1 MREAP
6 ALKMLCK
13 LGRLWLALD
22 WANIGRLVVEWRP
35 EDDGAITS
43 AWDDGEITGVIVNAP
58 PRGTW
63 NDQANR
69 RTMNLRTDQGN
80 EGTSGSPTS

>member
-1 MREAP
+1 
-6 ALKMLCK
+6 MLCE
-13 LGRLWLALD
+13 LGRLGLALD
-22 WANIGRLVVEWRP
+22 WANIRRLVVECRP

-43 AWDDGEITGVIVNAP
+43 AWGGDEITGVIVNALL
-58 PRGTW
+58 RGTW

-80 EGTSGSPTS
+80 E

>member
-6 ALKMLCK
+6 APKMLCE
-13 LGRLWLALD
+13 LGRLRLVLHWT
-22 WANIGRLVVEWRP
+22 NIRRLVVECRP

-43 AWDDGEITGVIVNAP
+43 AWGGDEITSVIVNAP
-58 PRGTW
+58 LRGTW

-69 RTMNLRTDQGN
+69 RTMNLRTERGN
-80 EGTSGSPTS
+80 E

>member
-1 MREAP
+1 
-6 ALKMLCK
+6 MLCE
-13 LGRLWLALD
+13 LGRLGLALD
-22 WANIGRLVVEWRP
+22 WANIRRLVVACRP

-43 AWDDGEITGVIVNAP
+43 AWGGDEITSVIANALL
-58 PRGTW
+58 RGTW

-80 EGTSGSPTS
+80 E

>member
-1 MREAP
+1 
-6 ALKMLCK
+6 MLCE

-22 WANIGRLVVEWRP
+22 WANIRRLVVECRP

-43 AWDDGEITGVIVNAP
+43 AWGGDEITSVIANALL
-58 PRGTW
+58 RGTW

-69 RTMNLRTDQGN
+69 RTMDLRTDRGN
-80 EGTSGSPTS
+80 E